1 MIIAGP
7 GPTYPDAGVIAT
19 SPATAP
25 LATPST
31 VGLPPI
37 HHSATTQVSAA
48 AEAPRWV
55 ATNADTAR
63 PLAASDLPALN
74 PNHPTHSNPAPVM
87 VIVRLCGCIGSRG
100 EARRFP
106 AIRAAA
112 GAGGPRRRWNT
123 A

>member
-37 HHSATTQVSAA
+37 HHSAAIHVSAA

-63 PLAASDLPALN
+63 PLAASELPALN
-74 PNHPTHSNPAPVM
+74 PNHPTQSNPAPVM
-87 VIVRLCGCIGSRG
+87 VIVRLCGCIGSCG
-100 EARRFP
+100 EPRRFP
-106 AIRAAA
+106 TISAAA
-112 GAGGPRRRWNT
+112 GGAEPRQKRNN
-123 A
+123 